1 MHSTPRRTASKIKPE
16 LNVDYG
22 AILARAEHVVGLLR
36 TCYICE
42 GWKMDE
48 KAASRMLQYFRNRA
62 EGKRENYA
70 DWKATIDFAKSHG
83 QSLDWIC
90 FGDPRGMICGL
101 AAGSQR
107 AVDVAGNIE
116 TQSAGASRSRE

>member
-1 MHSTPRRTASKIKPE
+1 
-16 LNVDYG
+16 
-22 AILARAEHVVGLLR
+22 
-36 TCYICE
+36 
-42 GWKMDE
+42 MDE

-62 EGKRENYA
+62 DGKRENYA